1 MLTPRNFIILFIVLF
16 VVSLVSACV
25 SLIESPTGGVTGR
38 DSFGTRTYGFRG
50 LYETLE
56 ELGIPVERDLVPPDR
71 SLKRDMT
78 LAIFEPDPVIV
89 TSEPAYLHTVAQWVK
104 EGGSAVV
111 IPSLYR
117 PKRFTWPL
125 RVWPPRTPLEELS
138 LPDVEVGPFYARGAG
153 RHERDEDSDK
163 AEFRWAEPSRGE
175 RTVNAVFGQNPD
187 VPVSIVH
194 ATVDGELAA
203 RFPHGLRL
211 AVPAKTPR
219 VITELSKM
227 PGSRVRAVLEP
238 DGQPQILAAIYKVGS
253 GTVGVL
259 ADANLAQNAFLGRE
273 DNALL
278 AASLLADSG
287 HPVIFDEFYHGR
299 TVRGNPLWLATR
311 FPYNALA
318 LTVLGATLLVGW
330 RAARVL
336 GPPVPRRIPSRR
348 TLAEYIEAMAR
359 LLNRSRRPVPYL
371 LDELRHGLL
380 WRIRRELGLPRGR
393 DDRQKLPLI
402 LSRRDPA
409 LADNLAEAL
418 RALDRTLQSPS
429 PNSAAVKA
437 TLAKVSHCVSVSR
450 RTV

>member
-1 MLTPRNFIILFIVLF
+1 MLTPRNLIILFIVLF
-16 VVSLVSACV
+16 VVSLVAACV

-56 ELGIPVERDLVPPDR
+56 ELGVPVERDLVPPDR
-71 SLKRDMT
+71 SLNRDIT

-89 TSEPAYLHTVAQWVK
+89 TSEPAYLHAVAKWVK

-111 IPSLYR
+111 VPSLYR
-117 PKRFTWPL
+117 PNRFMWPL

-138 LPDVEVGPFYARGAG
+138 LPDVEVGPFYARGAAQ
-153 RHERDEDSDK
+153 HEEDEDADK
-163 AEFRWAEPSRGE
+163 AEFRWAEPPRGQK
-175 RTVNAVFGQNPD
+175 TVDAVIGQNSD
-187 VPVSIVH
+187 MPVSIVH

-211 AVPAKTPR
+211 AVPAKAPR

-238 DGQPQILAAIYKVGS
+238 DGQPQILAAVYKVGS

-259 ADANLAQNAFLGRE
+259 ADAHLAQNALLGRD

-278 AASLLADSG
+278 AAALLADSG

-318 LTVLGATLLVGW
+318 LSVLATTLLVGW
-330 RAARVL
+330 RAARAV
-336 GPPVPRRIPSRR
+336 GPPVPRRERSRR
-348 TLAEYIEAMAR
+348 TLAEYIDAMSR

-371 LDELRHGLL
+371 LGELRHGLL
-380 WRIRRELGLPRGR
+380 WRIRRELGLPFDR
-393 DDRQKLPLI
+393 DDASKLLHV
-402 LSRRDPA
+402 LARRDPL
-409 LADNLAEAL
+409 LADDLRQAL
-418 RALDRTLQSPS
+418 QAIDQTLQTPS
-429 PNSAAVKA
+429 PRSADVTA
-437 TLAKVSHCVSVSR
+437 TLAKVSRCAVAR
-450 RTV
+450 RTA

>member
-56 ELGIPVERDLVPPDR
+56 ELGVPVERDLVPPDH
-71 SLKRDMT
+71 SLKRDVT
-78 LAIFEPDPVIV
+78 FAIVEPDPVIV

-117 PKRFTWPL
+117 PKKFTWPL

-138 LPDVEVGPFYARGAG
+138 LPDVEVGPFHARGAG
-153 RHERDEDSDK
+153 RHDQDEDPDQ

-175 RTVNAVFGQNPD
+175 KAVNAVLGQNPEI
-187 VPVSIVH
+187 PVSIVR
-194 ATVDGELAA
+194 ATVDGELAD

-211 AVPAKTPR
+211 AVPAKAPR

-287 HPVIFDEFYHGR
+287 HPVISTSFITGEPSAEIRCGWPRDFHI
-299 TVRGNPLWLATR
+299 TR
-311 FPYNALA
+311 WHSRSWERRCLS
-318 LTVLGATLLVGW
+318 VGAPPASLVHRCPAAFR
-330 RAARVL
+330 RAAL
-336 GPPVPRRIPSRR
+336 WPNI
-348 TLAEYIEAMAR
+348 
-359 LLNRSRRPVPYL
+359 
-371 LDELRHGLL
+371 LRQWPG
-380 WRIRRELGLPRGR
+380 
-393 DDRQKLPLI
+393 
-402 LSRRDPA
+402 S
-409 LADNLAEAL
+409 
-418 RALDRTLQSPS
+418 
-429 PNSAAVKA
+429 
-437 TLAKVSHCVSVSR
+437 
-450 RTV
+450 